1 METGEPRP
9 TGHRE
14 LPIGFAPTIGGLAHQ
29 SQWTTGEMA
38 WVTGA
43 PGPSRW

>member
-14 LPIGFAPTIGGLAHQ
+14 LPIGFAPIIGGSAQQ
-29 SQWTTGEMA
+29 SQWGEMA

-43 PGPSRW
+43 PGPSQC